1 MVGHVEREAS
11 LDILI
16 NNAGVMATPRML
28 TADGFE
34 LQFGVNHLGHFALTA
49 TLWPLLALSPSP
61 RVVTV
66 SSLTH
71 WLGHID
77 FDDLDGEQRYRPMGR
92 YEMSKLA
99 NLMFTFELASRAE
112 SAGSPLVATACHPG
126 RATDLARHHPI
137 LNALFVPMAY
147 VLNTAR
153 QGALPTLRAA
163 TDACANSGDYFGP
176 EGLLQLARGAKS
188 VGASQS
194 ARNPVLRRRL
204 WEVSERLTGC
214 TFLS

>member
-1 MVGHVEREAS
+1 
-11 LDILI
+11 
-16 NNAGVMATPRML
+16 MATPRML
-28 TADGFE
+28 TVDGFE

-49 TLWPLLALSPSP
+49 TLWPLLAQSPSP

-71 WLGHID
+71 WLGRID

-112 SAGSPLVATACHPG
+112 SVGSPLWRP
-126 RATDLARHHPI
+126 LAI
-137 LNALFVPMAY
+137 LERPAQISRGITPYSMRCLSRWPMSSIQPAKG
-147 VLNTAR
+147 LCQLSGGDR
-153 QGALPTLRAA
+153 
-163 TDACANSGDYFGP
+163 CFANSGDYFGP

-188 VGASQS
+188 VGVSQS
-194 ARNPVLRRRL
+194 ARDPVLRRRL

-214 TFLS
+214 KFLS